1 MAMARIVLKNI
12 TKKYPAVIANDSV
25 DLTVEAGEIHAVLGE
40 NGAGKSTLMKI
51 IFGAVRPDAGEI
63 FWADSASPQV
73 ITNPKVAKQLGIS
86 MVFQHFSLFET
97 LTVEENILLGLAP
110 EEIAAMRTQADG
122 IAQRIQELGKT
133 YGLPVDPKQAVHTLS
148 VGERQRV
155 EIIRALLSNP
165 KLLILD
171 EPTSVLT
178 PQAVEKLFVTLRK
191 LAVEGCSILYISH
204 KLDEI
209 KALCHKAT
217 VMRGGKVTGVCDPR
231 QETEESLSRMM
242 IGQAPPRH
250 NLHRSVPNTS
260 PVLLD
265 VSNLNLPKQHTFGT
279 ALQDISFQVRAGEI
293 VGLAGI
299 SGNGQ
304 QELMA
309 VLSGEQPL
317 KPAISSS
324 IKISSK
330 AVGLLN
336 AQERRQLGL
345 GFIPEERLGR
355 GAVPNMTLADNT
367 LLTHQVAPLIKQPPI
382 IGKVIVKA
390 ATQNL
395 ATRIIESF
403 KVKAPSG
410 NALAKSLSG
419 GNLQK
424 YIVGRELLREPT
436 LLLISQP
443 TWGVDIGAASQIRG
457 EILALRDRGC
467 AILVVSE
474 EVDELFE
481 ISDRLIVIAQGK
493 VSPSINTSEASVEKI
508 GLWMS
513 GLWVRDEEGAH
524 ASH

>member
-1 MAMARIVLKNI
+1 MARIVLKNI
-12 TKKYPAVIANDSV
+12 TKKYPAIVANDSV

-63 FWADSASPQV
+63 FWNDSASPQA
-73 ITNPKVAKQLGIS
+73 ISNPKVAKQLGIS

-97 LTVEENILLGLAP
+97 LTVEENIVLGLAP
-110 EEIAAMRTQADG
+110 EELSLISTQAGG
-122 IAQRIQELGKT
+122 IAQRIQELGQT

-191 LAVEGCSILYISH
+191 LAAEGCSILYISH

-242 IGQAPPRH
+242 IGQAPQRH
-250 NLHRSVPNTS
+250 NSHRTALSTLPA
-260 PVLLD
+260 VLE
-265 VSNLNLPKQHTFGT
+265 VSQLTLAKQHTFGT
-279 ALQDISFQVRAGEI
+279 ALQNISFQVRAGEI

-309 VLSGEQPL
+309 VLSGE
-317 KPAISSS
+317 KTVKRTATSS
-324 IKISSK
+324 IKI
-330 AVGLLN
+330 AGAEVGL
-336 AQERRQLGL
+336 QTIRYS
-345 GFIPEERLGR
+345 
-355 GAVPNMTLADNT
+355 
-367 LLTHQVAPLIKQPPI
+367 LTKLPH
-382 IGKVIVKA
+382 
-390 ATQNL
+390 
-395 ATRIIESF
+395 
-403 KVKAPSG
+403 
-410 NALAKSLSG
+410 
-419 GNLQK
+419 
-424 YIVGRELLREPT
+424 
-436 LLLISQP
+436 
-443 TWGVDIGAASQIRG
+443 
-457 EILALRDRGC
+457 
-467 AILVVSE
+467 
-474 EVDELFE
+474 
-481 ISDRLIVIAQGK
+481 
-493 VSPSINTSEASVEKI
+493 
-508 GLWMS
+508 
-513 GLWVRDEEGAH
+513 
-524 ASH
+524 

>member
-1 MAMARIVLKNI
+1 MARIVLKNI
-12 TKKYPAVIANDSV
+12 TKKYPAIVANDSV
-25 DLTVEAGEIHAVLGE
+25 DLTVDAGEIHAVLGE

-63 FWADSASPQV
+63 FWNGSTSPQA

-97 LTVEENILLGLAP
+97 LTVEENIVLGLAS
-110 EEIAAMRTQADG
+110 EELSPISAQAGG
-122 IAQRIQELGKT
+122 IAQRIQELGQT

-191 LAVEGCSILYISH
+191 LAAEGCSILYISH

-217 VMRGGKVTGVCDPR
+217 VMRAGKVTGVCDPR

-242 IGQAPPRH
+242 IGQAPQRH
-250 NLHRSVPNTS
+250 NSHRTALSTLPA
-260 PVLLD
+260 VLE
-265 VSNLNLPKQHTFGT
+265 VSQLTLAKQHTFGT
-279 ALQDISFQVRAGEI
+279 ALQNISFQVRAGEI

-309 VLSGEQPL
+309 VLSGE
-317 KPAISSS
+317 KTVKRTAMSS
-324 IKISSK
+324 IKI
-330 AVGLLN
+330 AGNEVGSLN
-336 AQERRQLGL
+336 AQKRRELGL

-355 GAVPNMTLADNT
+355 GAVPSMSLADNT
-367 LLTHQVAPLIKQPPI
+367 LLTHQIAPLVKQQTL
-382 IGKVIVKA
+382 IGKVIQKA

-395 ATRIIESF
+395 AARIIEAF
-403 KVKAPSG
+403 RVKAPDG

-443 TWGVDIGAASQIRG
+443 TWGVDVGAAAQIRG

-474 EVDELFE
+474 EVDELLE
-481 ISDRLIVIAQGK
+481 ISDRLMVIAQGK

-513 GLWVRDEEGAH
+513 GLWARDEESAH
-524 ASH
+524 ATH

>member
-1 MAMARIVLKNI
+1 MARITLKNI
-12 TKKYPAVIANDSV
+12 TKKYPSIVANDAI
-25 DLTVEAGEIHAVLGE
+25 DLTVEPGEIHAVLGE

-51 IFGAVRPDAGEI
+51 VFGAVRPDAGEI
-63 FWADSASPQV
+63 YWDSSPTATQISSPQV
-73 ITNPKVAKQLGIS
+73 ARRLGIS

-97 LTVEENILLGLAP
+97 LTVEENITLGLDA
-110 EEIAAMRTQADG
+110 EEVAAMKASG
-122 IAQRIQELGKT
+122 SSLSHRITDLGVA
-133 YGLPVDPKQAVHTLS
+133 YGLPIDPKQAIHTLS

-178 PQAVEKLFVTLRK
+178 PQAVDKLFVTLRK
-191 LAVEGCSILYISH
+191 LASEGCSILYISH

-217 VMRGGKVTGVCDPR
+217 VLRGGKVTGVCDPR
-231 QETEESLSRMM
+231 TQTAESLSRMM
-242 IGQAPPRH
+242 IGQAPQRH
-250 NLHRSVPNTS
+250 DAHRTVASLEAAPIMLSVNH
-260 PVLLD
+260 
-265 VSNLNLPKQHTFGT
+265 LNLAKQHTFGT
-279 ALQDISFQVRAGEI
+279 ALNDISFSVRAGEI

-304 QELMA
+304 KELMA
-309 VLSGEQPL
+309 VLSGEHQL
-317 KPAISSS
+317 PAEQTATVCICGKS
-324 IKISSK
+324 I
-330 AVGLLN
+330 GRLN
-336 AQERRQLGL
+336 AQERRLLGL

-355 GAVPNMTLADNT
+355 GAVPSMSLADNT
-367 LLTHQVAPLIKQPPI
+367 LLTHQTKPLLAQRMLL
-382 IGKVIVKA
+382 GSVINQA
-390 ATQNL
+390 ATVTL
-395 ATRIIESF
+395 ATKIISTF

-410 NALAKSLSG
+410 KALAKSLSG

-436 LLLISQP
+436 VLLISQP
-443 TWGVDIGAASQIRG
+443 TWGVDIGASAQIRG

-481 ISDRLIVIAQGK
+481 ISDRLLVIAQGK
-493 VSPSINTSEASVEKI
+493 VSPSINIGQANVEQI

-513 GLWVRDEEGAH
+513 GLWETAGEATH
-524 ASH
+524 ATH